1 MRKSHLLPVFLLFFA
16 FTNLQAQNYPQNYF
30 HWPLDTP
37 LTIVGSFG
45 EIRDSH
51 FHSGLDFGTDEMEG
65 RPVAASAAGY
75 ISRIKISADGYG
87 KALYITH
94 PNGYVTVYG
103 HLQKFTQ
110 SVNEYVRKIQ
120 YERQTFEVDL
130 NLKSKDFL
138 VKQDEV
144 IAYSGSTGSAQ
155 GPHLHFEIRDEET
168 EEPMNPFLFG
178 LYAFDGIAPEL
189 KYIRIYPTPEAGI
202 ANKTDT
208 SVIYETQSADGIL
221 MLNTTDVIQAYGYI
235 SFGVGATDRIDN
247 SQATLGIYSAELFV
261 DNALA
266 YTWKY
271 DRFNFNDTKQANAHI
286 DYTSYVRDRNTIE
299 RFFRLP
305 GNHLNI
311 YDDSIKLGTQYFGE
325 EGSHDIKIVVKDF
338 AGNKSQ
344 IEFPVVVYPTLNQ
357 YQYQAH
363 ATDAML
369 VTNAKGV
376 AIHKAKLDV
385 SIPSDAVYQDF
396 YYTDQEIK
404 SPQYLSNTYRVG
416 SWYEALDVPI
426 TVGIKPETVLPDSLM
441 SKVIVAE
448 VQSDGTLKGRGGIW
462 NKKMV
467 TAQVPT
473 FGDYT
478 LVLDTV
484 SPEVVKDYVP
494 ADMNSYRG
502 AVIQFI
508 AKDKLSKIKSYSG
521 KVDGKWMLFEFD
533 KKSNML
539 QCDISP
545 LMENKEH
552 KVELVVIDERNNVT
566 NYKFDFYF

>member
-1 MRKSHLLPVFLLFFA
+1 MRKYHLVSVFLLLLIVSGA
-16 FTNLQAQNYPQNYF
+16 KAQNYPKNYF

-37 LTIVGSFG
+37 VTIVGTFG
-45 EIRDSH
+45 EIRDNH
-51 FHSGLDFGTDEMEG
+51 FHSGLDLGTEETEG
-65 RPVAASAAGY
+65 RPVSASAAGY
-75 ISRIKISADGYG
+75 ISRIKIASDGYG

-110 SVNEYVRKIQ
+110 AVNEYVRRIQ
-120 YERQTFEVDL
+120 YEKQTFELDI
-130 NLKSKDFL
+130 NLKPKDFP

-144 IAYSGSTGSAQ
+144 IAYSGASGGAE

-168 EEPMNPFLFG
+168 EEPINPFLFG
-178 LYAFDGIAPEL
+178 LFAFDGISPEL

-202 ANKTDT
+202 VNQTDS
-208 SVIYETQSADGIL
+208 SVIYETQSSDGIL
-221 MLNTTDVIQAYGYI
+221 MLNTPNYVQAYGYI
-235 SFGVGATDRIDN
+235 GFGVGAVDRIDN
-247 SQATLGIYSAELFV
+247 SQASLGIYSAEMYV
-261 DNALA
+261 DNQLA

-311 YDDSIKLGTQYFGE
+311 YDDSIKLGTQYFAE
-325 EGSHDIKIVVKDF
+325 ETSHDIKMVVKDF

-344 IEFPVVVYPTLNQ
+344 IEFPVIVYATLNQ
-357 YQYQAH
+357 YKYQGH
-363 ATDAML
+363 PQDAML

-385 SIPSDAVYQDF
+385 SIPSDAVYEDY
-396 YYTDQEIK
+396 YYTDSEIK

-416 SWYEALDVPI
+416 SWYEALNVPI
-426 TVGIKPETVLPDSLM
+426 TVGIKPETVLADSLM
-441 SKVIVAE
+441 AKAIIAE
-448 VQSDGTLKGRGGIW
+448 VLSDGTLKGRGGNW
-462 NKKMV
+462 NNKFV
-467 TAQVPT
+467 SAQVPT

-478 LVLDTV
+478 VVLDTV
-484 SPEVVKDYVP
+484 PPVVVKDYVP

-502 AVIQFI
+502 PLIQFI
-508 AKDKLSKIKSYSG
+508 AKDNLSRIKSYSG

-533 KKSNML
+533 KKTGLL
-539 QCDISP
+539 QCDVSS

-552 KVELVVIDERNNVT
+552 KVELTVTDERNNVT
-566 NYKFDFYF
+566 KFNFDFYF